1 MTAIPSLQT
10 LLPSAAAP
18 RSAEVVARDGDVLR
32 LDCGGAARAA
42 LSCLVEPEPGDLVL
56 VAEAGD
62 TAYVLAVLERRG
74 PQPLR
79 LLGRGD
85 VEVAAEGG
93 RLTLRGEA
101 GIGIET
107 PGRLAATAGE
117 TVLAGQRARFSF
129 AEATGSVQRMTAEFG
144 VMKVV
149 ADALERVV
157 GRLLTR
163 ARRSYRFVEE
173 GEHLRAGTIDH
184 AAQGTMHLRAEH
196 AVIKAGSIVK
206 VDGGQ
211 IHLG

>member
-18 RSAEVVARDGDVLR
+18 RSAEVAAREGETLR
-32 LDCGGAARAA
+32 LACGGAARAA
-42 LSCLVEPEPGDLVL
+42 LSCLVQPEPGDLVL
-56 VAEAGD
+56 VAEGGD
-62 TAYVLAVLERRG
+62 VTYVLAVLERRG
-74 PQPLR
+74 TQPLR
-79 LLGRGD
+79 LIGRGD
-85 VEVAAEGG
+85 VELAAEGG
-93 RLTLRGEA
+93 RLLLRGEA

-107 PGRLAATAGE
+107 PGRLDASAEE
-117 TVLAGQRARFSF
+117 TVLQGRRARFSF
-129 AEATGSVQRMTAEFG
+129 AEATGSVRRMTAEFG
-144 VMKVV
+144 AMKVV

-157 GRLLTR
+157 GRLMTR

-184 AAQGTMHLRAEH
+184 AAQGTMHIRAEH

-211 IHLG
+211 IQLG